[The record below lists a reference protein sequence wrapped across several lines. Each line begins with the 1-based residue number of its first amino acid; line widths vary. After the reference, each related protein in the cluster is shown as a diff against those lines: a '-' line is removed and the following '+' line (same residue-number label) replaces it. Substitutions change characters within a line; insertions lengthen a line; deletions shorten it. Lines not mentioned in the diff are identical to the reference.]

1 MGRAVSRGTT
11 LPPLRMSLPSKEASS
26 NKTSSDEFPREGPRT
41 VPPRCGSH
49 ALRSPPPS
57 LAQKRALV
65 HPTEFDGG
73 ILARATREQAAI
85 GSAPARHAW
94 AAASPAVW
102 PLRHP
107 VSAGGRAAL
116 GCAGLHALHLA
127 PAHDTPSMP
136 ANRSSTG
143 TLGQPL
149 PGMHGQPLPPVPGRL
164 SPALVTGSHPQS
176 GPIHVGTTA
185 TPAQPPPRPVQTPS
199 LNLAAP
205 VPSAA
210 AAVRPRLAPT
220 LAPPRPAAP
229 AIARP
234 ASAPV
239 AAYHPPSIPA
249 APYRPSPPPA
259 VHAAAP
265 PVFRP
270 PPAAVHAAP
279 PPAFH
284 PPAPTV
290 RAAPAAPAAVAH
302 RPPPAPGRRG

>member
-1 MGRAVSRGTT
+1 
-11 LPPLRMSLPSKEASS
+11 MSLPSKEASS
-26 NKTSSDEFPREGPRT
+26 NKTSSDELPREGPRT
-41 VPPRCGSH
+41 VPPRCGSQ
-49 ALRSPPPS
+49 APLLPS

-65 HPTEFDGG
+65 HPKESTAASLPAEDASKPRSGQPLPGMHAQPLPPLSGRSG
-73 ILARATREQAAI
+73 IP
-85 GSAPARHAW
+85 SAL
-94 AAASPAVW
+94 AAAP
-102 PLRHP
+102 P
-107 VSAGGRAAL
+107 SAAQDS
-116 GCAGLHALHLA
+116 HALHLA

-149 PGMHGQPLPPVPGRL
+149 PGMHGQPLPPVPGGW
-164 SPALVTGSHPQS
+164 SAAPIMGSHPQS

-185 TPAQPPPRPVQTPS
+185 TPAQPQPRPVQTPS
-199 LNLAAP
+199 LNLIATM
-205 VPSAA
+205 PSAA

-229 AIARP
+229 AISQP

-265 PVFRP
+265 LVFRP
-270 PPAAVHAAP
+270 PPPAVHAAP

-284 PPAPTV
+284 PPAPAV
-290 RAAPAAPAAVAH
+290 RAAPAAPAAVAR